1 MLCAAILMPMMLVDA
16 GAAVRTFSAG
26 PGPHFRINGESTFLI
41 GNREGFVGGD
51 WNHEYWNQYDP
62 ELDYGEYIARMVDA
76 GINWVRANGISMAE
90 GAGRVHAANTRP
102 DAPNY
107 PPKPPFTRRPWL
119 RTGPGVAWD
128 GLPKYDLTRFD
139 PRYFERL
146 TDFVDQ
152 CNASG
157 IVVEFILFHQHNIY
171 QIPDHY
177 ADNPFRPENNINDV
191 ELPTGQPTAYPD
203 FYDETKTRLRGL
215 QIAYVDRVLE
225 AIGGRAVIFTIA
237 DEYNWTA
244 EWIRGWARHIREF
257 GRARGLDLVV
267 QLGAAH
273 EPTMTLAA
281 VGGVDSF
288 DLSHYAITPQGAVHS
303 VPIREHTRLSN
314 ALSDADFELETEH
327 STLLAMVQGPGRPC
341 VREGRADRQAFWTA
355 LVSGA
360 AGFYYHGF
368 WQYGGEASTNRSIR
382 RVLERLGDLSGL
394 APHDDLVDSEQGRA
408 WALAEPG
415 KRYLVYVEG
424 TEAITLRTG
433 GAQGLVAQWF
443 DPRGSTFG
451 PETEVGVDP
460 GVRLPVPDRQD
471 WVLLVRPGR

>member
-1 MLCAAILMPMMLVDA
+1 MLSVAVLMPLMLADA
-16 GAAVRTFSAG
+16 GAAVCELSAG
-26 PGPHFRINGESTFLI
+26 PGPYFRINGEPAFLI

-51 WNHEYWNQYDP
+51 WNKDYWNQYEP
-62 ELDYGEYIARMVDA
+62 ELDYGEYVARMADA

-102 DAPNY
+102 DAPGY

-119 RTGPGVAWD
+119 RTGPGLAWD

-146 TDFVDQ
+146 ADFVDQ

-177 ADNPFRPENNINDV
+177 ADNPFRPENNVNDV
-191 ELPTGQPTAYPD
+191 ELPAGQPTAYPD
-203 FYDETKTRLRGL
+203 FYDEAKTRLRAF
-215 QIAYVDRVLE
+215 QTAYVDHVLGT
-225 AIGGRAVIFTIA
+225 IGGRGVIFTIA

-244 EWIRGWARHIREF
+244 EWIEGWARHVREF
-257 GRARGLDLVV
+257 GRTRGFDPVIQV
-267 QLGAAH
+267 GSAH

-281 VGGVDSF
+281 TGGVDSF
-288 DLSHYAITPQGAVHS
+288 DLSHFAITTEGSVHS
-303 VPIREHTRLSN
+303 VPMREHTRLSN

-327 STLLAMVQGPGRPC
+327 STLLTVVRGLERPC

-368 WQYGGEASTNRSIR
+368 WQYGGEAGTNRGILQ
-382 RVLERLGDLSGL
+382 VLERLGDLSGL
-394 APHDDLVDSEQGRA
+394 VPHDELVRSEQGRA

-424 TEAITLRTG
+424 TEEIALQIG
-433 GAQGLVAQWF
+433 GVKGLVAQWF
-443 DPRGSTFG
+443 DPRACTFG
-451 PETEVGVDP
+451 PEVEVGAAPEVL
-460 GVRLPVPDRQD
+460 LPVPDRQD
-471 WVLLVRPGR
+471 WVLRAGPGR